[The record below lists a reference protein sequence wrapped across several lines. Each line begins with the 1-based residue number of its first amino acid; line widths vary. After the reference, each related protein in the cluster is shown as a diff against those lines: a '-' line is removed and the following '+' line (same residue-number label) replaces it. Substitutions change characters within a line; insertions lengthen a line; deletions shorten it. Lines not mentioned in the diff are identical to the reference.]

1 MRKHVITVS
10 SVIIPGSL
18 TEFIKI
24 LISWTRSEMPK
35 MGRISVRQGG
45 AARLCGFVAA
55 RYTSFA
61 VATQRRLGS
70 RGAKALPCRSVDGEG
85 QRCARHGPQRA
96 P

>member
-1 MRKHVITVS
+1 M
-10 SVIIPGSL
+10 
-18 TEFIKI
+18 TENMAESMAENMAKK
-24 LISWTRSEMPK
+24 LPK
-35 MGRISVRQGG
+35 MGRIPVRQGG
-45 AARLCGFVAA
+45 AARLRGSVAA
-55 RYTSFA
+55 RHASFA

>member
-1 MRKHVITVS
+1 MSIKSGMMSIKSGMVS
-10 SVIIPGSL
+10 
-18 TEFIKI
+18 IKSGMMSI
-24 LISWTRSEMPK
+24 KSGMMPKLPK

-55 RYTSFA
+55 RHASFA
-61 VATQRRLGS
+61 VGTQRRLGS